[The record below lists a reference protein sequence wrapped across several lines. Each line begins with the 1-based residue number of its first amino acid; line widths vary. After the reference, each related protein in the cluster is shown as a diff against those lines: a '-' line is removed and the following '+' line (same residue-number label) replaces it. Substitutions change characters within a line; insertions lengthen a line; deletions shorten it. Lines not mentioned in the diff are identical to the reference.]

1 MTLSD
6 SVKQL
11 VVPVVVAAVTSLGG
25 LLYTADTQRVLL
37 QQNIEVTKELSKVVT
52 DLRIEV
58 AKDRGKYV
66 TRDELRA
73 ELKEIRR
80 GS

>member
-1 MTLSD
+1 MILSD
-6 SVKQL
+6 GVKQL
-11 VVPVVVAAVTSLGG
+11 VIPLVVAAVTSLGA

-37 QQNIEVTKELSKVVT
+37 QQNIKVTEELSKVVT

-58 AKDRGKYV
+58 AKDRSKYI
-66 TRDELRA
+66 TREEFNA